1 MSVLVVDFAAMEGA
15 ITHMEQFGK
24 SVQEVLEDVD
34 QAMATLRATWHGE
47 ASDAQAQFQQQW
59 EDGARLMNEQLT
71 KLKDVLAGAKKN
83 YNGAATQNGEMW
95 D

>member
-1 MSVLVVDFAAMEGA
+1 MLVVDFAAMAGA
-15 ITHMEQFGK
+15 ITHLEQFGR

-34 QAMATLRATWHGE
+34 QAMAVLHATWHGE

-83 YNGAATQNGEMW
+83 YTDAASRNGEMW

>member
-1 MSVLVVDFAAMEGA
+1 MLVVDFAAMEGA

-24 SVQEVLEDVD
+24 SVKEVLEDVD
-34 QAMATLRATWHGE
+34 QAMAVLHATWHGE

-71 KLKDVLAGAKKN
+71 KLKAVLDGAKKN
-83 YNGAATQNGEMW
+83 YNSAVTQNGEMW
-95 D
+95 KQ

>member
-1 MSVLVVDFAAMEGA
+1 MLVVDFAAMEGA
-15 ITHMEQFGK
+15 ITHLEQFGK

-34 QAMATLRATWHGE
+34 QAMAVLHATWHGE

-83 YNGAATQNGEMW
+83 YTSAVTQNGEMW
-95 D
+95 KQ